1 MKERRDTYNVNVG
14 GVVIGSSEPVRIQ
27 SMTNTP
33 TEDSLATANQ
43 IKELTDAG
51 SELVRVTVNN
61 EISAENIIKIRDI
74 LYKSNYTTP
83 IIGDFHYN
91 AHTLLSAYPET
102 AAALDKYRLNPGN
115 IGGLNKFDDNFAQII
130 AIAIKNDKPVRIGG
144 NWGSLSRQYLENT
157 IVNGEK
163 SADYESIIKEGLIDS
178 VLKSAKYAE
187 DLGLQSDKIILSCKV
202 SSVSQLVDVY
212 SEIAT
217 KCKYPLHL
225 GLTEAGMGDNA
236 VISSVA
242 ALSILLNEGI
252 GDTIRVSLTPDRMGI
267 RTKEVEVCKDILSSL
282 NLKQFKPKVIS
293 CPGCGRTSS
302 NYFIDLTKDIN
313 KHIDNNM
320 LEWKSK
326 YIGVENIT
334 IAVMGCIVN
343 GPGESKHANI
353 GISLPGTN
361 ESPSAPVFIDGEKV
375 TTLKGDHIRDDF
387 IKLVEEYISKKYKKV
402 S

>member
-242 ALSILLNEGI
+242 AISILLNEGI
-252 GDTIRVSLTPDRMGI
+252 GDTIRVSLTPDKMGI

-326 YIGVENIT
+326 YIGVENIN

-387 IKLVEEYISKKYKKV
+387 IKLVEDYISKKYKKV

>member
-61 EISAENIIKIRDI
+61 KISAENIIKIRDI

-242 ALSILLNEGI
+242 AISILLNEGI
-252 GDTIRVSLTPDRMGI
+252 GDTIRVSLTPDKMGI

-326 YIGVENIT
+326 YIGVENIN

-361 ESPSAPVFIDGEKV
+361 ESPSAPVFIDGEKA

>member
-212 SEIAT
+212 TEIAS

-242 ALSILLNEGI
+242 AISILLNEGI
-252 GDTIRVSLTPDRMGI
+252 GDTIRVSLTPDKMGI

-326 YIGVENIT
+326 YIGVENIN

>member
-61 EISAENIIKIRDI
+61 EISAENIIKIREI

-242 ALSILLNEGI
+242 AISILLNEGI
-252 GDTIRVSLTPDRMGI
+252 GDTIRVSLTPDKMGI

-326 YIGVENIT
+326 YIGVENIN

>member
-252 GDTIRVSLTPDRMGI
+252 GDTIRVSLTPDKMGI
-267 RTKEVEVCKDILSSL
+267 RTKEVEVCKDNLSSL

-326 YIGVENIT
+326 YIGVENIN

>member
-163 SADYESIIKEGLIDS
+163 SADYESIIKKGLIDS

-187 DLGLQSDKIILSCKV
+187 NLGLQSDKIILSCKV

-252 GDTIRVSLTPDRMGI
+252 GDTIRVSLTPDKMGI

-326 YIGVENIT
+326 YIGVENIN

-387 IKLVEEYISKKYKKV
+387 IKLVEDYISKKYKKV

>member
-1 MKERRDTYNVNVG
+1 MKQRRDTYNVNVG
-14 GVVIGSSEPVRIQ
+14 GVIIGSTEPIRIQ

-33 TEDSLATANQ
+33 TEDITATANQ
-43 IKELTDAG
+43 IKALYDSG

-61 EISAENIIKIRDI
+61 EKSAENIIKIKDI
-74 LYKSNYTTP
+74 LYKSNYILP

-91 AHTLLSAYPET
+91 AHTLLSSYPET
-102 AAALDKYRLNPGN
+102 AAILDKYRLNPGN
-115 IGGLNKFDDNFAQII
+115 VGSSNKFNDNFAEII
-130 AIAIKNDKPVRIGG
+130 EIAIKNDKPIRIGG
-144 NWGSLSRQYLENT
+144 NWGSLSKQYLEDT
-157 IVNGEK
+157 IINGKK
-163 SADYESIIKEGLIDS
+163 SDNYESLIKEGLIQS

-187 DLGLQSDKIILSCKV
+187 ELGLRSDKIILSCKV

-212 SEIAT
+212 SDIAT

-236 VISSVA
+236 VVSSVA
-242 ALSILLNEGI
+242 ALSILLNKGI
-252 GDTIRVSLTPDRMGI
+252 GDTIRVSLTPDKMGV

-302 NYFIDLTKDIN
+302 NYFIELTKDIN
-313 KHIDNNM
+313 NHIDNNM
-320 LEWKSK
+320 IEWKTK
-326 YIGVENIT
+326 YIGVENIN

-343 GPGESKHANI
+343 GPGESRHANI

-361 ESPSAPVFIDGEKV
+361 ESPSAPVFIDGKKV
-375 TTLKGDHIRDDF
+375 TTLKGDRIRDDF
-387 IKLVEEYISKKYKKV
+387 IRLIEEYISKKYKKV

>member
-1 MKERRDTYNVNVG
+1 MEQRRDTYSVNVG
-14 GVVIGSSEPVRIQ
+14 GVIIGSTEPIRIQ

-33 TEDSLATANQ
+33 TEDITATANQ
-43 IKELTDAG
+43 IKALYDSG

-61 EISAENIIKIRDI
+61 EKSAENIIKIKDI
-74 LYKSNYTTP
+74 LYKSNYILP

-91 AHTLLSAYPET
+91 AHTLLSSYPET
-102 AAALDKYRLNPGN
+102 AAILDKYRLNPGN
-115 IGGLNKFDDNFAQII
+115 VGSSNKFNDNFAEII
-130 AIAIKNDKPVRIGG
+130 EIAIKNDKPIRIGG
-144 NWGSLSRQYLENT
+144 NWGSLSKQYLEDT
-157 IVNGEK
+157 IINGKK
-163 SADYESIIKEGLIDS
+163 SDNYESLIKEGLIQS
-178 VLKSAKYAE
+178 VLTSAKYAE
-187 DLGLQSDKIILSCKV
+187 ELGLRSDKIILSCKV

-212 SEIAT
+212 SDIAT

-236 VISSVA
+236 VVSSVA
-242 ALSILLNEGI
+242 ALSILLNKGI
-252 GDTIRVSLTPDRMGI
+252 GDTIRVSLTPDKMGV

-302 NYFIDLTKDIN
+302 NYFIELTKDIN
-313 KHIDNNM
+313 NHIDNNM
-320 LEWKSK
+320 IEWKTK
-326 YIGVENIT
+326 YIGVENIN

-343 GPGESKHANI
+343 GPGESRPANI

-361 ESPSAPVFIDGEKV
+361 ESPSAPVFIDGKKV
-375 TTLKGDHIRDDF
+375 TTLKGDRIRDDF
-387 IKLVEEYISKKYKKV
+387 IRLIEEYISKKYKKV

>member
-115 IGGLNKFDDNFAQII
+115 IGGLNKFDDNFAEII

-236 VISSVA
+236 VIYSVA
-242 ALSILLNEGI
+242 AISILLNEGI
-252 GDTIRVSLTPDRMGI
+252 GDTIRVSFTPDKMGI
-267 RTKEVEVCKDILSSL
+267 RSNGMEVCKDILSSL

-326 YIGVENIT
+326 YIGVENIN

>member
-33 TEDSLATANQ
+33 TEDSVATANQ

-242 ALSILLNEGI
+242 AISILLNEGI
-252 GDTIRVSLTPDRMGI
+252 GDTIRVSLTPDKMGI

-326 YIGVENIT
+326 YIGVENIN

-387 IKLVEEYISKKYKKV
+387 IKLVEDYISKKYKKV

>member
-202 SSVSQLVDVY
+202 SSVTQLVDVY

-242 ALSILLNEGI
+242 AISILLNEGI
-252 GDTIRVSLTPDRMGI
+252 GDTIRVSLTPDKMGI

-326 YIGVENIT
+326 YIGVENIN

-361 ESPSAPVFIDGEKV
+361 ESPSAPVFIDGEKA

>member
-252 GDTIRVSLTPDRMGI
+252 GDTIRVSLTPDKMGI

-326 YIGVENIT
+326 YIGVENIN

-361 ESPSAPVFIDGEKV
+361 ESPSAPVFIDGEKA

>member
-212 SEIAT
+212 SDIAT

-242 ALSILLNEGI
+242 AISILLNEGI
-252 GDTIRVSLTPDRMGI
+252 GDTIRVSLTPDKMGI

-326 YIGVENIT
+326 YIGVENIN

>member
-74 LYKSNYTTP
+74 LHKSNYTTP

-91 AHTLLSAYPET
+91 AHTLLSTYPET

-115 IGGLNKFDDNFAQII
+115 IGSSNKFDDNFAEII

-178 VLKSAKYAE
+178 VLKSANYAE

-212 SEIAT
+212 REIAT

-242 ALSILLNEGI
+242 AISILLNEGI
-252 GDTIRVSLTPDRMGI
+252 GDTIRVSLTPDKMGI

-313 KHIDNNM
+313 NYIDNNM

-326 YIGVENIT
+326 YIGVENIN

>member
-212 SEIAT
+212 SDIAT

-242 ALSILLNEGI
+242 AISILLNEGI
-252 GDTIRVSLTPDRMGI
+252 GDTIRVSLTPDKMGI

-326 YIGVENIT
+326 YIGVENIN

-361 ESPSAPVFIDGEKV
+361 ESPSAPVFIDGEKA

>member
-33 TEDSLATANQ
+33 TEDSVATANQ

-212 SEIAT
+212 SDIAA

-242 ALSILLNEGI
+242 AISILLNEGI
-252 GDTIRVSLTPDRMGI
+252 GDTIRVSLTPDKMGI

-282 NLKQFKPKVIS
+282 SLKQFKPKVIS

-326 YIGVENIT
+326 YIGVENIN

>member
-61 EISAENIIKIRDI
+61 EISAKNIIRIREI
-74 LYKSNYTTP
+74 LYKSNYTVP

-242 ALSILLNEGI
+242 AISILLNEGI
-252 GDTIRVSLTPDRMGI
+252 GDTIRVSLTPDKMGI

-313 KHIDNNM
+313 KHINNNM

-326 YIGVENIT
+326 YIGVENIN

>member
-157 IVNGEK
+157 IVNGER

-187 DLGLQSDKIILSCKV
+187 DLGLESDKIILSCKV

-212 SEIAT
+212 SDIAT

-242 ALSILLNEGI
+242 AISILLNEGI
-252 GDTIRVSLTPDRMGI
+252 GDTIRVSLTPDKMGI

-326 YIGVENIT
+326 YIGVENIN

>member
-115 IGGLNKFDDNFAQII
+115 IGGLNKFDDNFAEII

-212 SEIAT
+212 SDIAT

-242 ALSILLNEGI
+242 AISILLNEGI
-252 GDTIRVSLTPDRMGI
+252 GDTIRVSLTPDKMGI

-326 YIGVENIT
+326 YIGVENIN

>member
-115 IGGLNKFDDNFAQII
+115 IGGLNKFDNNFAQII

-252 GDTIRVSLTPDRMGI
+252 GDTIRVSLTPDKMGI

-320 LEWKSK
+320 FEWKSK
-326 YIGVENIT
+326 YIGVENIN

>member
-33 TEDSLATANQ
+33 TEDSVATANQ

-130 AIAIKNDKPVRIGG
+130 AIAIKNDKPVRIWG

-252 GDTIRVSLTPDRMGI
+252 GDTIRVSLTPDKMGI

-293 CPGCGRTSS
+293 CPGCGRTYS

-326 YIGVENIT
+326 YIGVENIN

>member
-102 AAALDKYRLNPGN
+102 AAALDKYRLNQGN

-157 IVNGEK
+157 IVNGGK

-178 VLKSAKYAE
+178 VLKSTKYAE

-225 GLTEAGMGDNA
+225 GLTEAVMGDNA

-252 GDTIRVSLTPDRMGI
+252 WDTIRVSLTPDKMGI

-326 YIGVENIT
+326 YIGVENIN

-343 GPGESKHANI
+343 GPWESKHANI

>member
-14 GVVIGSSEPVRIQ
+14 GVIIGSSEPVRIQ

-242 ALSILLNEGI
+242 AISILLNEGI
-252 GDTIRVSLTPDRMGI
+252 GDTIRVSLTPDKMGI

-326 YIGVENIT
+326 YIGVENIN

>member
-157 IVNGEK
+157 IVNGER

-242 ALSILLNEGI
+242 AISILLNEGI
-252 GDTIRVSLTPDRMGI
+252 GDTIRVSLTPDKMGI

-326 YIGVENIT
+326 YIGVENIN

>member
-1 MKERRDTYNVNVG
+1 
-14 GVVIGSSEPVRIQ
+14 
-27 SMTNTP
+27 MTNTP

-61 EISAENIIKIRDI
+61 EISAKNIIKIKDI
-74 LYKSNYTTP
+74 LYKSNYTVP

-242 ALSILLNEGI
+242 AISILLNEGI
-252 GDTIRVSLTPDRMGI
+252 GDTIRVSLTPDKMGI

-326 YIGVENIT
+326 YIGVENIN

>member
-61 EISAENIIKIRDI
+61 EISAKNIIRIREI
-74 LYKSNYTTP
+74 LYKSNYTVP

-163 SADYESIIKEGLIDS
+163 SADYESLIKEGLIDS

-242 ALSILLNEGI
+242 AISILLNEGI
-252 GDTIRVSLTPDRMGI
+252 GDTIRVSLTPDKMGI

-326 YIGVENIT
+326 YIGVENIN

-387 IKLVEEYISKKYKKV
+387 IKLVEDYISKKYKKV

>member
-33 TEDSLATANQ
+33 TEDSVATANQ

-252 GDTIRVSLTPDRMGI
+252 GDTIRVSLTPDKMGI

-326 YIGVENIT
+326 YIGVENIN

>member
-163 SADYESIIKEGLIDS
+163 SANYESIIKEGLIDS

-242 ALSILLNEGI
+242 AISILLNEGI
-252 GDTIRVSLTPDRMGI
+252 GDTIRVSLTPDKMGI

-326 YIGVENIT
+326 YIGVENIN

-361 ESPSAPVFIDGEKV
+361 ASPSAPVFIDGEKV

-387 IKLVEEYISKKYKKV
+387 IKLVEDYISKKYKKV

>member
-157 IVNGEK
+157 IVNGER

-212 SEIAT
+212 SDIAT

-252 GDTIRVSLTPDRMGI
+252 GDTIRVSLTPDKMGI

-326 YIGVENIT
+326 YIGVENIN

>member
-61 EISAENIIKIRDI
+61 EISAKNIIRIREI
-74 LYKSNYTTP
+74 LYKSNYTVP

-163 SADYESIIKEGLIDS
+163 SADYESIIKKGLIDS

-187 DLGLQSDKIILSCKV
+187 NLGLQSDKIILSCKV

-242 ALSILLNEGI
+242 AISILLNEGI
-252 GDTIRVSLTPDRMGI
+252 GDTIRVSLTPDKMGI

-326 YIGVENIT
+326 YIGVENIN

>member
-242 ALSILLNEGI
+242 AISILLNEGI
-252 GDTIRVSLTPDRMGI
+252 GDTIRVSLTPDKMGI

-302 NYFIDLTKDIN
+302 NYFIDLTKEIN

-326 YIGVENIT
+326 YIGVENIN

>member
-1 MKERRDTYNVNVG
+1 
-14 GVVIGSSEPVRIQ
+14 
-27 SMTNTP
+27 
-33 TEDSLATANQ
+33 
-43 IKELTDAG
+43 
-51 SELVRVTVNN
+51 VTVNN

-242 ALSILLNEGI
+242 AISILLNEGI
-252 GDTIRVSLTPDRMGI
+252 GDTIRVSLTPDKMGI

-326 YIGVENIT
+326 YIGVENIN

>member
-1 MKERRDTYNVNVG
+1 MKQRRDTYNVNVG
-14 GVVIGSSEPVRIQ
+14 GVIIGSTEPIRIQ

-33 TEDSLATANQ
+33 TEDITATANQ
-43 IKELTDAG
+43 IKALYDSG

-61 EISAENIIKIRDI
+61 EKSAENIIKIKDI
-74 LYKSNYTTP
+74 LYKSNYILP

-91 AHTLLSAYPET
+91 AHTLLSSYPET
-102 AAALDKYRLNPGN
+102 AAILDKYRLNPGN
-115 IGGLNKFDDNFAQII
+115 VGSSNKFNDNFAEII
-130 AIAIKNDKPVRIGG
+130 EIAIKNDKPIRIGG
-144 NWGSLSRQYLENT
+144 NWGSLSKQYLEDT
-157 IVNGEK
+157 IINGKK
-163 SADYESIIKEGLIDS
+163 SDNYESLIKEGLIQS

-187 DLGLQSDKIILSCKV
+187 KLGLRSDKIILSCKV

-212 SEIAT
+212 SDIAT

-236 VISSVA
+236 VVSSVA
-242 ALSILLNEGI
+242 ALSILLNKGI
-252 GDTIRVSLTPDRMGI
+252 GDTIRVSLTPDKMGV

-302 NYFIDLTKDIN
+302 NYFIELTKDIN
-313 KHIDNNM
+313 NHIDNNM
-320 LEWKSK
+320 IEWKTK
-326 YIGVENIT
+326 YIGVENIN

-343 GPGESKHANI
+343 GPGESRHANI

-361 ESPSAPVFIDGEKV
+361 ESPSAPVFIDGKKV
-375 TTLKGDHIRDDF
+375 TTLKGDRIRDDF
-387 IKLVEEYISKKYKKV
+387 IRLIEEYISKKYKKV